1 MLKKEGVGLW
11 SARHCRRR
19 RRRRGIPYISCIPLH
34 TIYSCGHLCGLF
46 ASRLEIDGPVGGRW
60 GQNAADPADDEKAES
75 PPFLSPRARHLLKSA
90 LAFSL
95 TLALYGPVLK
105 AFDLPA
111 GSPVF
116 ALSSVI

>member
-1 MLKKEGVGLW
+1 MERPPPPPPPPP
-11 SARHCRRR
+11 RHTLYPVYPCIR
-19 RRRRGIPYISCIPLH
+19 PYH
-34 TIYSCGHLCGLF
+34 AYSCGQSCGPF

>member
-1 MLKKEGVGLW
+1 MERPPLTPPPPPP
-11 SARHCRRR
+11 RHTL
-19 RRRRGIPYISCIPLH
+19 YILH
-34 TIYSCGHLCGLF
+34 TPAYSCGHSCGLV

-60 GQNAADPADDEKAES
+60 GQNAADPADDEMAES

-105 AFDLPA
+105 AFDLPT

>member
-1 MLKKEGVGLW
+1 MDDL
-11 SARHCRRR
+11 ARHITGARPGALSQNERAFPTSLPANGDYSSGR
-19 RRRRGIPYISCIPLH
+19 HNAPAHP
-34 TIYSCGHLCGLF
+34 SCGRHPGW
-46 ASRLEIDGPVGGRW
+46 RLRVRRVRIK
-60 GQNAADPADDEKAES
+60 QLANDEKAES

-105 AFDLPA
+105 AFDLPT